1 MQELQAYED
10 ADLAELLKDQLK
22 LGVIERNKIIKEL
35 KARSVRDGVNN
46 QSINKYA
53 RGGET
58 TPAHSCM
65 Q

>member
-35 KARSVRDGVNN
+35 KAM
-46 QSINKYA
+46 Q
-53 RGGET
+53 
-58 TPAHSCM
+58 PALEVLEM
-65 Q
+65 E